1 MRDRLEPRG
10 QAAQRRPVWPLACAL
25 IALIGA
31 GAGSNAW
38 DRRGLPAPR
47 AATAALSD
55 FSEARV
61 LRAVD
66 VLCAGGPRPTGSATE
81 AAAFEVRGARRLP
94 NWRWRQ
100 PQPALTHPATS
111 QYASERFKAAA
122 AAAAAA
128 GRGVR
133 VDVDRRVGSGGV
145 RYVGGP
151 GARPRASRGGAAAPE
166 PPAEGTVWSDA
177 LYSDLDVLV
186 ARVTPGGSSVGMPA
200 SALLLSV
207 HVDTQWNTE
216 GATDNSVHMATLLEL
231 LDAVVAGCATQR
243 SKPFAS
249 ASPAQRCTAAGAHG
263 AHS

>member
-1 MRDRLEPRG
+1 MRDGLEPRG

-25 IALIGA
+25 IALVGA
-31 GAGSNAW
+31 GVASNTW

-81 AAAFEVRGARRLP
+81 AAAFEVRGPRGLP

-100 PQPALTHPATS
+100 PQPPLTHPATP
-111 QYASERFKAAA
+111 QYAAERFKAAA

-128 GRGVR
+128 GRGLR

-151 GARPRASRGGAAAPE
+151 GARPRASRGGATAPE
-166 PPAEGTVWSDA
+166 PPAEGIVWSDA

-186 ARVTPGGSSVGMPA
+186 ARVTPRGSPVGTPA

-216 GATDNSVHMATLLEL
+216 GATDNSVHLATLLEL
-231 LDAVVAGCATQR
+231 LDAVVAGCA
-243 SKPFAS
+243 A
-249 ASPAQRCTAAGAHG
+249 PAQQSLRSAPPAPRSAAHG
-263 AHS
+263 APT